1 MECTEVLDERAEDW
15 FCEWLSHTRVAGSCE
30 QYARLEPRAAP
41 GLRKAADKYRTV
53 AADLMRENMDATGP
67 NQGMTGRVRAR

>member
-1 MECTEVLDERAEDW
+1 MDQEAADGWFQDW
-15 FCEWLSHTRVAGSCE
+15 LRHVSVSGACELH
-30 QYARLEPRAAP
+30 ARLEPRAAP